1 MAKNVFVFGAGASI
15 EEGLPS
21 QEELLKTYFKYRKI
35 DDINKVLIPYF
46 IDFFNINVDE
56 QNVLFPSFE
65 EALGILEIAIEKEE
79 AFDRTYLFED
89 LQRIKKYLVLSI
101 GIAIEKATLERKHYY
116 NRFIEKLFKERNFYQ
131 DEFGFINFN
140 YDILLDKALMEIIE
154 TDIYVDYG
162 FEFTNETITEP
173 PFGKW
178 ESAIG
183 KKNITY
189 LKPHGSFNW
198 MCCPKCNS
206 IYLTGEEAGK
216 EKGKFFQT
224 GVRDDI
230 EDCLKDKTELYNV
243 IEPPSF
249 FKKYKNIYIQTTW
262 NKAFHLLSNAEKIFF
277 IGYSMPE
284 ADIWFKYLLKKSCFN
299 SKKEFIVINPAQK
312 KDLKPKYERLL
323 GEVNY
328 PEINFSDFIDDIDNY
343 LTKKQITV

>member
-1 MAKNVFVFGAGASI
+1 MVKNVFVFGAGASI

-21 QEELLKTYFKYRKI
+21 QEDLLKTYFKYTKI
-35 DDINKVLIPYF
+35 DDINRTLIPYF
-46 IDFFNINVDE
+46 RDFFNINIDE
-56 QNVLFPSFE
+56 ENVLFPSFE

-79 AFDRTYLFED
+79 VFDRTYSFED
-89 LQRIKKYLVLSI
+89 LQKIKKYLVLSI
-101 GIAIEKATLERKHYY
+101 GIAIEKSPLERKYY
-116 NRFIEKLFKERNFYQ
+116 NQLIEKLFKGRDFYQ

-140 YDILLDKALMEIIE
+140 YDILLDKALMEIIKS
-154 TDIYVDYG
+154 DIYVDYG
-162 FEFTNETITEP
+162 FEFTNEKITEP

-178 ESAIG
+178 ESPIG

-230 EDCLKDKTELYNV
+230 EHCLKDRTELYNV

-249 FKKYKNIYIQTTW
+249 FKKYKNIYIQTIW
-262 NKAFHLLSNAEKIFF
+262 NKAYDLLSKAEKIFF

-284 ADIWFKYLLKKSCFN
+284 ADIWFKYLLKRSCFN
-299 SKKEFIVINPAQK
+299 SKKEFIVINPTQE

-323 GEVNY
+323 GKVDY
-328 PEINFSDFIDDIDNY
+328 PEINFTEFINKIDSY
-343 LTKKQITV
+343 IDLEQIIV